1 MVLSRLSRKGI
12 GIGSI
17 EQMKDNSQ
25 SVASMGCL
33 IQQRRFAVRTHEEVV
48 RVAGDLIT
56 DLKRG

>member
-1 MVLSRLSRKGI
+1 
-12 GIGSI
+12 
-17 EQMKDNSQ
+17 MKDNSQ